1 MVRVGPVRR
10 VGSGNLRWPELVD
23 LQRVR
28 GAGAN
33 KRRPA
38 VIVTNDGA
46 NHPAVRLG
54 RGVVTV
60 VPVTSNVGRLP
71 VPGVATGGR
80 LPADHDSK
88 AHAEQVRSID
98 VGRSGCA
105 SGQFP
110 TRSSPE
116 HGSAADSEDHP
127 SGRTYIA
134 RCSRSPVELR
144 GSSRCRLRFRSG
156 PRPAVTTRDHGR
168 TCEEGG
174 SPMDGACGAA

>member
-88 AHAEQVRSID
+88 AHAE
-98 VGRSGCA
+98 
-105 SGQFP
+105 FP
-110 TRSSPE
+110 ARSSGAPL
-116 HGSAADSEDHP
+116 AADFGFAA
-127 SGRTYIA
+127 GRD
-134 RCSRSPVELR
+134 RR
-144 GSSRCRLRFRSG
+144 
-156 PRPAVTTRDHGR
+156 
-168 TCEEGG
+168 
-174 SPMDGACGAA
+174 